1 MKTIKKRKQ
10 QGKTDYKARLT
21 MLKSGLPRVV
31 IRKTNKY
38 INIQYV
44 KSENAHDKSIFSISS
59 KELLKKGWPKEASG
73 SLKSIPAAYI
83 TGFIAGKE
91 IIKKDKNSKVLL
103 DMGLLRNIHGSRIYS
118 ALKGIVD
125 AGVNI
130 PYDKKCFPSDERIE
144 GKNLNKKLQEAF
156 IKTISGVKSK

>member
-1 MKTIKKRKQ
+1 MKTIKKRKR
-10 QGKTDYKARLT
+10 QGKTDYKARFGF
-21 MLKSGLPRVV
+21 LKSNLPRVT

-38 INIQYV
+38 INIQYI
-44 KSENAHDKSIFSISS
+44 KSENAKDNVILNVSS
-59 KELLKKGWPKEASG
+59 KELLKNGWPKEARG

-91 IIKKDKNSKVLL
+91 INEKDKNPKVLL
-103 DMGLLRNIHGSRIYS
+103 DIGLQRNIHGSRIYS

-130 PYDKKCFPSDERIE
+130 SYDKKCFPSNERIE
-144 GKNLNKKLQEAF
+144 GKNLNKNVQEAF
-156 IKTISGVKSK
+156 TKTINGVKRK